1 MNNIKQLDE
10 IMCTPTKDLINDIA
24 KISGDIMVLGA
35 GGKMGPTLCKLAYNA
50 IKAANINKDVYAVS
64 RFSNKFH
71 ADDLSSYG
79 IKVIRADLLKEEDLQ
94 ALPNIKNIIYM
105 IGRKFGTSDDQSL
118 TWAMNAYLPGRVAE
132 RFKDSNIV
140 VFSTGNVYP
149 FVSVKTGGCKE
160 DNHLDPVGIYAQS
173 CLGRENVFRYFS
185 NKYKTPI
192 LIYRLNYAIDL
203 RYGVL
208 LEIAK
213 SVFNKT
219 PLNITSSYA
228 NVIWQGDANEI
239 ALRSLLH
246 CKYPPEVL
254 NVTGKD
260 IINIKET
267 ALKFGNIFNIVP
279 IFTGKEND
287 MCLLSDS
294 SKSASLMGKNKTSLD
309 YMIKLIANWVT
320 NDGETIDK
328 PTHFQERQGKF

>member
-1 MNNIKQLDE
+1 MNTIKQLDE
-10 IMCTPTKDLINDIA
+10 IMCTPTKDLINDIK
-24 KISGDIMVLGA
+24 KIDGDIMVLGA

-50 IKAANINKDVYAVS
+50 IKKANVNKTIYAVS
-64 RFSNKFH
+64 RFSNQLH

-79 IKVIRADLLKEEDLQ
+79 IKVIKADLLKEEDLQ
-94 ALPNIKNIIYM
+94 SLPNIKNIIYM
-105 IGRKFGTSDDQSL
+105 IGRKFGTSEDQSL

-132 RFKDSNIV
+132 RFRDSNIV

-160 DNHLDPVGIYAQS
+160 DSKLDPVGIYAQS

-192 LIYRLNYAIDL
+192 LIFRLNYAIDL

-213 SVFNKT
+213 SVFNKK
-219 PLNITSSYA
+219 PIDITSSHV

-267 ALKFGNIFNIVP
+267 AFKFGKIFNIEP
-279 IFTGKEND
+279 IFTGKESEL
-287 MCLLSDS
+287 CLLSDS
-294 SKSASLMGKNKTSLD
+294 SKSASLMGENKTSLD
-309 YMIKLIANWVT
+309 KMIELIANWVA
-320 NDGETIDK
+320 NDGETLDK